1 MNKVD
6 PNKEVECTIVTSRKE
21 ILLATTTKQASPAK
35 LNFTVRCA
43 EEFMQGIRNELELQL
58 KGSVLDSK
66 SKLKPTEITAIELT
80 FEDYETE

>member
-1 MNKVD
+1 
-6 PNKEVECTIVTSRKE
+6 
-21 ILLATTTKQASPAK
+21 
-35 LNFTVRCA
+35 
-43 EEFMQGIRNELELQL
+43 MQGIRNELELQL